1 MYSAIIFLA
10 AVIFLWTGVSI
21 YKGNT
26 NLINS
31 YHQENVKDKKAYG
44 KAFGK
49 AMLFIAVSMLLS
61 GIIDF
66 FAKNLLAI
74 AVLLVGLIVGIIGI
88 ILVQLK
94 YNKKGDLL

>member
-31 YHQENVKDKKAYG
+31 YHQENVKDKKSYG

-61 GIIDF
+61 AAVDLFG
-66 FAKNLLAI
+66 KSVLAI
-74 AVLLVGLIVGIIGI
+74 WVLCIGLIIGI
-88 ILVQLK
+88 ATIVFVQVT
-94 YNKKGDLL
+94 YNRK